1 MGKNKGLQASQG
13 EIRDKLKFKK
23 DRGKGSSTTIVIKKS
38 LGEGIQGEANND
50 GTIFISDQIPDGSP
64 LEKKVI
70 KHEAKHMMDMRTGK
84 LGYDDDSIKWN
95 GKKYERKNGK
105 VNYKGDWLPEG
116 SKDLPWEKH

>member
-13 EIRDKLKFKK
+13 EIRDKLKFKSN
-23 DRGKGSSTTIVIKKS
+23 RGKGSSTPVVIKKP

-70 KHEAKHMMDMRTGK
+70 KHEAKHMMDMKTGK